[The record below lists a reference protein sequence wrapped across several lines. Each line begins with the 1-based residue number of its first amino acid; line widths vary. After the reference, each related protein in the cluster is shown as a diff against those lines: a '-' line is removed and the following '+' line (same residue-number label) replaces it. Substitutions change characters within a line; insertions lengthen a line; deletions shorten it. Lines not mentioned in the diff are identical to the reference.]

1 MTKHFN
7 SEGTG
12 NINADFKEILKENQA
27 IKKALEYQENQN
39 KILKNNIEILEK
51 NVKRLSEKI
60 DDLLDEMQDIYNNNW
75 SE

>member
-1 MTKHFN
+1 MMN
-7 SEGTG
+7 
-12 NINADFKEILKENQA
+12 KELQLENESL
-27 IKKALEYQENQN
+27 KKALAYQENQN

-51 NVKRLSEKI
+51 NTKKLSEKI